1 MKKMAWQEFKI
12 ACKYGQSKATE
23 KLIHKSTEF
32 NIDLNARDEDGKTA
46 FHFACRYGRKDVVE
60 MMVNNADFFKIDLK
74 AKDKDGKTGFQ
85 YAVDNFHAVMFPS
98 WNPIILNI

>member
-1 MKKMAWQEFKI
+1 M
-12 ACKYGQSKATE
+12 
-23 KLIHKSTEF
+23 
-32 NIDLNARDEDGKTA
+32 
-46 FHFACRYGRKDVVE
+46 VE

-98 WNPIILNI
+98 

>member
-1 MKKMAWQEFKI
+1 M
-12 ACKYGQSKATE
+12 
-23 KLIHKSTEF
+23 HKSTEF

-85 YAVDNFHAVMFPS
+85 YAVDNFHVAMFPS
-98 WNPIILNI
+98 